1 MVQLSKTSKL
11 DGIRS
16 WSLQA
21 VETCPGS
28 AAPSLPEGLVD
39 ACRGCY
45 ARTGMYNMPNVIQP
59 REFNRGDWKRE
70 EWVTEMVE
78 ALKKQKFFRWFDSG
92 DMYDIKLAHKIL
104 AVMELTP
111 HVQHWL
117 PTRMAKF
124 AKFGPVIR
132 AMQALPNVMVR
143 FSSDSVIGEF
153 TPGLHGSTIFPMGT
167 EAPQGTV
174 TCEAYSRDGKCGDCY
189 ACYSK
194 DVPVIAYPTHGHK
207 MKRVIMLKQAA

>member
-1 MVQLSKTSKL
+1 MPVKLSKTSKMNAK
-11 DGIRS
+11 S

-21 VETCPGS
+21 GETCAGS
-28 AAPSLPEGLVD
+28 YNSDGSLVD
-39 ACRGCY
+39 ACSGCY
-45 ARTGMYNMPNVIQP
+45 AQTGAYNWPATIAS
-59 REFNRGDWKRE
+59 RAFNKEDWKRPDWE
-70 EWVTEMVE
+70 DDMVH
-78 ALKKQKFFRWFDSG
+78 ALRKETHFRWFDSG
-92 DMYDIKLAHKIL
+92 DLYSTTLAEKIYSI
-104 AVMELTP
+104 MQRTP
-111 HVQHWL
+111 HVKHWL

-124 AKFGPVIR
+124 SKYAGILDM
-132 AMQALPNVMVR
+132 MQSLPNVMVR

-174 TCEAYSRDGKCGDCY
+174 TCEAYTRDGKCGDCY